1 MALVASYHLRLRFH
15 TWWRLTYL
23 YSCSTQCI
31 YTRILSCD
39 YENIQYCSYFKII
52 LNIKNL
58 NIN

>member
-31 YTRILSCD
+31 YTRILSCG
-39 YENIQYCSYFKII
+39 YENTQYCSYFSRK
-52 LNIKNL
+52 K
-58 NIN
+58 